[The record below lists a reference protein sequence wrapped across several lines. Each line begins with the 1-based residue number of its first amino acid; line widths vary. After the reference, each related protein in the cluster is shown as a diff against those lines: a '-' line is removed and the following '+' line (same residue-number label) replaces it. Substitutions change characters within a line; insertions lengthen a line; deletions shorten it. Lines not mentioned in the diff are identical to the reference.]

1 MSHLIEY
8 NVYINKTYIS
18 FKIVKKKYL
27 TIYLNIGIMKYTRN
41 LYCFLVDR

>member
-18 FKIVKKKYL
+18 FKIVKKKILNNLSQYWHNE
-27 TIYLNIGIMKYTRN
+27 IYEKFILFP
-41 LYCFLVDR
+41 C